1 MTTLITDR
9 HLERSLIR
17 RRRMRGADR
26 YDEVWDGVYIMNA
39 YPNIEHQSLVGR
51 LTSIL
56 LFLIEDQKLG
66 MVLPG
71 CNVSDRP
78 QKWKENYRCPD
89 VVVFLNTTQ
98 AINKKSHWFGR
109 PDLAVEIIS
118 PNDRSREKLDFYA
131 KAGTRELLLLD
142 RDPWSLELYRFD
154 GGVPALVMRSDVE
167 SGTTLETQVV
177 PLLWRLVAGTD
188 RPVVE
193 VSKLDGSQMW
203 TA

>member
-17 RRRMRGADR
+17 RRRVRGADR
-26 YDEVWDGVYIMNA
+26 YDEVWNGVYIMNA
-39 YPNIEHQSLVGR
+39 YPNIEHQGLVGR

-56 LFLIEDQKLG
+56 LFLIDDQKLG

-89 VVVFLNTTQ
+89 VVVFLKGTK
-98 AINKKSHWFGR
+98 AVNKKSHFFGG
-109 PDLAVEIIS
+109 PDLAIEIIS
-118 PNDRSREKLDFYA
+118 PNDRSREKLDFYG
-131 KAGTRELLLLD
+131 KVGTRELLLLD
-142 RDPWSLELYRFD
+142 RDPWSLELYRFA
-154 GGVPALVMRSDVE
+154 GGVPALVMRADVE
-167 SGTTLETQVV
+167 GGAILETEVV
-177 PLLWRLVAGTD
+177 PLHWRLMAGTE
-188 RPVVE
+188 RPLVE
-193 VSKLDGSQMW
+193 VSRPDGSQMW

>member
-78 QKWKENYRCPD
+78 QKWQENYRCPD

-98 AINKKSHWFGR
+98 AINKKSHWLGG
-109 PDLAVEIIS
+109 PDLAVEIVS
-118 PNDRSREKLDFYA
+118 PRDRSREKLDFYA
-131 KAGTRELLLLD
+131 KVGTRELLLVD
-142 RDPWSLELYRFD
+142 RDPWSLELYRLAE
-154 GGVPALVMRSDVE
+154 GELVLLGRSTVEQPGVVQTE
-167 SGTTLETQVV
+167 VV
-177 PLLWRLVAGTD
+177 PLAWRLVAGAE
-188 RPVVE
+188 RPMIE
-193 VSKLDGSQMW
+193 VSQRDGSQQW
-203 TA
+203 LA

>member
-17 RRRMRGADR
+17 HRRMRGADR
-26 YDEVWDGVYIMNA
+26 YDEVWNGVYIMNA
-39 YPNIEHQSLVGR
+39 YPNIEHQGLVGR

-56 LFLIEDQKLG
+56 LFLIDDQKLG

-71 CNVSDRP
+71 CNISDRP

-89 VVVFLNTTQ
+89 VVVFLNGTK
-98 AINKKSHWFGR
+98 AVNKKTHFFGG
-109 PDLAVEIIS
+109 PDLVIEIIS
-118 PNDRSREKLDFYA
+118 PNDSSREKLEFYG
-131 KAGTRELLLLD
+131 KVGTRELLLLD

-167 SGTTLETQVV
+167 GGATLETRVV
-177 PLLWRLVAGTD
+177 PLLWRLVTGTD
-188 RPVVE
+188 RPLVE
-193 VSKLDGSQMW
+193 VSQPDSSQKW